1 MRAGLR
7 TTGYCSGS
15 QSNQPQAL
23 QQRRTWAAALL
34 PPLMLLSATA
44 LPWGRRCKR
53 LLAERDEARAEGY
66 AEATLAVELSL
77 EVDKLSESGS

>member
-1 MRAGLR
+1 M
-7 TTGYCSGS
+7 
-15 QSNQPQAL
+15 
-23 QQRRTWAAALL
+23 L